1 MKLFLAIIM
10 SSSFWG
16 AEMDNYRI
24 KVKIGEHEF
33 EAEGPAELVKSQFE
47 SFKDIIASTPR
58 QTPASG
64 NKQQM
69 PQNEPVNNSEI
80 QLDKISKVDGR
91 VVSLTIKPE
100 AESTAAILIMLA
112 QRTYRANETVTA
124 SEIKDGLEQSG
135 YRTGRIDRLMQ
146 PLADEGSVVRIGA
159 RKGARYRFTN
169 QGLVKA
175 QAAARDVLATIP

>member
-1 MKLFLAIIM
+1 
-10 SSSFWG
+10 
-16 AEMDNYRI
+16 MDNYRI

-47 SFKDIIASTPR
+47 DFKNIIVNVPR
-58 QTPASG
+58 QALTSRAG
-64 NKQQM
+64 QQKSAT
-69 PQNEPVNNSEI
+69 EPPDNGEL

-100 AESTAAILIMLA
+100 AESTAALLIMLA
-112 QRTYRANETVTA
+112 QKVHRANETVTA

-135 YRTGRIDRLMQ
+135 YRPGRIDRLMQ

-159 RKGARYRFTN
+159 RKGTKYRFTN
-169 QGLVKA
+169 QGLAKA
-175 QAAARDVLATIP
+175 QNAAKDALATVP